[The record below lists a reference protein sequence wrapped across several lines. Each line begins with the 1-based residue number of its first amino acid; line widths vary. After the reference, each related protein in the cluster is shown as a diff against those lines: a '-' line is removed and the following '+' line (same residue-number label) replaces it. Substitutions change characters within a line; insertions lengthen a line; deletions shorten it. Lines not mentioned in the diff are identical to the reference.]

1 MIHKVLSG
9 SASDLSRTLR
19 LFDKVLASVIHAK
32 SAVNDACEDFVE
44 KSKRAAKVGR
54 RAAEDFVDHAE
65 RRVKKYPKSAVAT
78 GIMTGIILGFCLGWL
93 LARRD

>member
-1 MIHKVLSG
+1 MVE
-9 SASDLSRTLR
+9 TLLEDVR
-19 LFDKVLASVIHAK
+19 EHIAESSKHIDHAK